1 MLASF
6 LTSYLQAANGTSF
19 VPAEREQLEILLD
32 VYLLERAIAELGHEL
47 NNDTGRVMIP
57 LRGILQL
64 LGTERPATA

>member
-1 MLASF
+1 M
-6 LTSYLQAANGTSF
+6 
-19 VPAEREQLEILLD
+19 PAEREQLEILLD